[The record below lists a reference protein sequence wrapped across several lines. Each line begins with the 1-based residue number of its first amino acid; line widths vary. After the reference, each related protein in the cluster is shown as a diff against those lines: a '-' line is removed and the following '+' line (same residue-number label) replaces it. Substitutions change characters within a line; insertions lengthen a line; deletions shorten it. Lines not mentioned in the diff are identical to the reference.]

1 MIQKR
6 GKGPSQKVRDPN
18 FGKGSILF
26 LARPRELRG
35 RMVKGIVPIQ
45 SPHLTQREA
54 DGGESAHFWEV
65 FSLWVF
71 TPTAANARR

>member
-6 GKGPSQKVRDPN
+6 GKGPSQRVRGPDFRKVL
-18 FGKGSILF
+18 ILF

-45 SPHLTQREA
+45 SPHLTKREA

-65 FSLWVF
+65 FLLWVG
-71 TPTAANARR
+71 PPHRS